1 MNNPRG
7 ISSLFSSTTYI
18 AASSYPYFSCWQANN
33 LWPLDSINGLNF
45 FLLLHNLLT
54 LFYYSLSLDWNPFE
68 QRMNS
73 PLHMVIPLVV
83 RFSLHKIEF
92 FSFLYLI
99 SSFALSSLK
108 LKAFVSL
115 IFGLWLVLVSL
126 KLLSSELFF
135 LLFFSCYRVYFVSQ
149 LHVMTKLIMVQGF
162 IIRHL
167 GITASLIGASYWGL
181 TLFFSYFFPFYFF
194 YIITTFSIG
203 NLLLDSS
210 LFFPIL

>member
-7 ISSLFSSTTYI
+7 ISSLFSSTAYI
-18 AASSYPYFSCWQANN
+18 AASSCPYFSCWQADN

-45 FLLLHNLLT
+45 FLLLHYLLT
-54 LFYYSLSLDWNPFE
+54 LFDYSLSLDWNPFE

-83 RFSLHKIEF
+83 RFSLHKIDFF
-92 FSFLYLI
+92 FS
-99 SSFALSSLK
+99 LSYFQLCSVFPQAWSLC
-108 LKAFVSL
+108 FL

-149 LHVMTKLIMVQGF
+149 LHVMTKLIMV
-162 IIRHL
+162 
-167 GITASLIGASYWGL
+167 
-181 TLFFSYFFPFYFF
+181 
-194 YIITTFSIG
+194 
-203 NLLLDSS
+203 
-210 LFFPIL
+210 